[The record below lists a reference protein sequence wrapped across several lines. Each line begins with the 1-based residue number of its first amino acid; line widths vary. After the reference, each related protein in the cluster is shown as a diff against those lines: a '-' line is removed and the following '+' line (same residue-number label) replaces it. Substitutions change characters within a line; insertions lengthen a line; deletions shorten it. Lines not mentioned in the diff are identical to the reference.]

1 MASSKNKPSAK
12 GTNPMVQLLPSD
24 NDILDP
30 DVKHPDYPKKKWP
43 VREEIDEEVL
53 ETVNFSNDQIL
64 RKEFNDVWQAAFTSG
79 FNSILSKGLATAANV
94 AKLASL
100 KEDLARCRTFA
111 NLVLEDYI
119 LHHDDKEEV
128 IEAYFLSRDEEMELN
143 EEDDA

>member
-1 MASSKNKPSAK
+1 MSKSKQAPSTK

-30 DVKHPDYPKKKWP
+30 DTKLPYRERQKWP
-43 VREEIDEEVL
+43 QREELDEEVL
-53 ETVNFSNDQIL
+53 SVPENFSNDQKL

-79 FNSILSKGLATAANV
+79 FDSILAKGLATAANV
-94 AKLASL
+94 SRLSAL

-119 LHHDDKEEV
+119 LHHADKEEIV
-128 IEAYFLSRDEEMELN
+128 EAYFLSRDEGMEYD
-143 EEDDA
+143 E